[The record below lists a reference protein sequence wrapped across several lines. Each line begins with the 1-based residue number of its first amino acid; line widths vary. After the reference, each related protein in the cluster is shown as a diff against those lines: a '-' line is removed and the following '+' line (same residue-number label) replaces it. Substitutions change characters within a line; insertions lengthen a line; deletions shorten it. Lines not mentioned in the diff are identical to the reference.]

1 MKVNKDLIEIMSI
14 QSETYKTS
22 RMENYIKKRLK
33 RMNLGYTTDNY
44 GNIYTTKGYADIY
57 PSMVCHID
65 TVHDINNNA
74 RVVHLEDNLLAIDI
88 NTMERYG
95 IGGDDKVGI
104 YITFAMLEHFESFK
118 AVFFLDEESGCTG
131 SSKADFTYFEDCSIV
146 LQCDRR
152 GYDDFVTNI
161 SGTILSD
168 ETLHN
173 DIDHILTKY
182 NRTKVHGGITDVGQ
196 IAENSTVQVAN
207 MSCGYYKPH
216 TNNEYIVISEVE
228 STKQM
233 CMEILQT
240 TSHQLYRITSDRI
253 SYGYNAYH
261 WDYDYDFRG
270 WGNYGNYGGFKDF
283 NKGKAKSAHS
293 VQDDNYKTTLDC
305 PNCNHNDVWYDS
317 YEDSHFCLSC
327 HTYIDTPPRDDYFD
341 YDYMDT
347 VSDKELID
355 VDCMLYES
363 HIDHASYNN
372 SFIKDTTNKHL
383 NFNKK

>member
-1 MKVNKDLIEIMSI
+1 
-14 QSETYKTS
+14 
-22 RMENYIKKRLK
+22 MENYIKKRLE
-33 RMNLGYTTDNY
+33 RMNLGYTTDSY

-74 RVVHLEDNLLAIDI
+74 RVVHLEDTLLAIDVK
-88 NTMERYG
+88 TMQRYG

-104 YITFAMLEHFESFK
+104 YITFAMLEHFNAFK

-131 SSKADFTYFEDCSIV
+131 SSKADFTYFDDCSIV

-161 SGTILSD
+161 AGTILSD

-173 DIDHILTKY
+173 DIDHILQKY
-182 NRTKVHGGITDVGQ
+182 GRTRCNGGITDVGQ

-216 TNNEYIVISEVE
+216 TDDEYIVISEVE

-233 CMEILQT
+233 CLEILQA
-240 TSHQLYRITSDRI
+240 TSHQQYRITSKRV
-253 SYGYNAYH
+253 SYGYNAYE
-261 WDYDYDFRG
+261 WDYDYNFRG
-270 WGNYGNYGGFKDF
+270 WGTYGNYGGFKEFQTD
-283 NKGKAKSAHS
+283 NKYISTS
-293 VQDDNYKTTLDC
+293 FSDENYKTTKPC
-305 PNCNHNDVWYDS
+305 PSCNHKEVWYDS
-317 YEDSHFCLSC
+317 YEQGHYCLAC
-327 HTYIDTPPRDDYFD
+327 HTYVDIKQDDKNFD

-347 VSDKELID
+347 ITDKEFIQ
-355 VDCMLYES
+355 VDNLLYDNYLEFN
-363 HIDHASYNN
+363 SYND
-372 SFIKDTTNKHL
+372 SFKKDTELKHI
-383 NFNKK
+383 NFNKNNNHAK